1 MDSKASETPQ
11 RAVNGMTALP
21 PTIMSALKA
30 GDVKSFA
37 TIPATGESGLK
48 VEKMLPHV
56 AAEFFTPQNV
66 EERTSYEEGRIF

>member
-1 MDSKASETPQ
+1 
-11 RAVNGMTALP
+11 MTALP

-56 AAEFFTPQNV
+56 AAEFFYSTK
-66 EERTSYEEGRIF
+66 RGRKDFL